1 MLSHLIGTPLIEHFN
16 KNYHLLPYWSLQSPG
31 KGGGVLQTL
40 IAARQKLFS
49 GSGESRDTRNEYIE

>member
-40 IAARQKLFS
+40 IAAPSEIIFWIRGIKGYS
-49 GSGESRDTRNEYIE
+49 E